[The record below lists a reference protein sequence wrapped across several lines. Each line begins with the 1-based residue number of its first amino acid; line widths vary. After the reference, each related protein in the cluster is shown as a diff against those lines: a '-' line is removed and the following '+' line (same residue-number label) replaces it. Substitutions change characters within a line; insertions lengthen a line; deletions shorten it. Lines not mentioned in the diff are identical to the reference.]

1 MDLDWII
8 FPAPDPSYSPDK
20 MKVGD
25 LIFIPKKTYPEF
37 PSLHPSTSL
46 TNFIPC
52 LLLRA
57 TTNSLC
63 PKYAIFF
70 HGNAEDINL
79 AYEMLS
85 HIRFTLSINVIAPEF
100 PGYGIYSG
108 YPTEDQIYSD
118 SLSVY
123 DYMVNTMKISQ
134 NNIIVF
140 GRSLGTAVATY
151 LASQRMNTAL
161 VLISPSFITNKKG
174 YQSFGVI
181 FDFFS
186 QEKFYKKRSGVSK
199 NGKK

>member
-8 FPAPDPSYSPDK
+8 FPAPDPSYSTDK

-25 LIFIPKKTYPEF
+25 LIFIPKKPNSKFENI
-37 PSLHPSTSL
+37 HPSSSL
-46 TNFIPC
+46 TNHIPC

-100 PGYGIYSG
+100 PGYGIFLMS
-108 YPTEDQIYSD
+108 
-118 SLSVY
+118 
-123 DYMVNTMKISQ
+123 
-134 NNIIVF
+134 
-140 GRSLGTAVATY
+140 AV
-151 LASQRMNTAL
+151 
-161 VLISPSFITNKKG
+161 
-174 YQSFGVI
+174 
-181 FDFFS
+181 
-186 QEKFYKKRSGVSK
+186 QEP
-199 NGKK
+199 